1 MHNKGIRMRVVI
13 MGSGGVGGYV
23 GARLQAAGAELAFV
37 ARGAHLAALQRDGL
51 HLESPSGPLHLPQ
64 VQASDDPAS
73 LGTADLVLFCV
84 KLWDTKAAAQQIAPL
99 LGPHSRVVTLQ
110 NGIDSVALISRHL
123 PPAQV
128 LGGAIY
134 LSAYIRAA
142 GVIATP
148 GGLHR
153 LVVDADAGNPLLVEL
168 AQACS
173 RATALDITLTPS
185 VQTTLWEKFVV
196 LTAISG
202 STALLRST
210 MGPILGN
217 EQTHVF
223 LRQLIDE
230 TLTVAAAA
238 GHALPPGFAEAAM
251 GRIAAMPHN
260 FRASM
265 AEDLDNG
272 RRLELP
278 WLSGRVHGLGLEL
291 GVPTP
296 SHSAVYRALLLHAQG
311 RTA

>member
-1 MHNKGIRMRVVI
+1 MRIII

-23 GARLQAAGAELAFV
+23 GARLQAAGADVAFV

-51 HLESPSGPLHLPQ
+51 HLESPVGPLHLPQ

-73 LGTADLVLFCV
+73 LGPADLVLFCV
-84 KLWDTKAAAQQIAPL
+84 KLWDTETAAQQIAPL
-99 LGPHSRVVTLQ
+99 LAAHSRVVTLQ
-110 NGIDSVALISRHL
+110 NGIDSVAMIGRHV
-123 PPAQV
+123 PAAQV

-134 LSAYIRAA
+134 LSAYIRAP
-142 GVIATP
+142 GVITTP
-148 GGLHR
+148 GGFHR
-153 LVVDADAGNPLLVEL
+153 LVVDADNGNPVLAEL
-168 AQACS
+168 AQACE
-173 RATALDITLTPS
+173 RATALDITLS
-185 VQTTLWEKFVV
+185 NHVNATLWEKFVV

-202 STALLRST
+202 STALLRSP
-210 MGPILGN
+210 MGPILAN
-217 EQTHVF
+217 AETSTF

-230 TLTVAAAA
+230 TSTVAAAA
-238 GHALPPGFAEAAM
+238 GHALPAGFADAAM
-251 GRIAAMPHN
+251 GRIAAMPYN

-296 SHSAVYRALLLHAQG
+296 GHSAVYRALLLHAQG
-311 RTA
+311 RPA

>member
-1 MHNKGIRMRVVI
+1 MRVLI

-23 GARLQAAGAELAFV
+23 GARLQTAGVDVAFV
-37 ARGAHLAALQRDGL
+37 ARGAHLAALQQQGL
-51 HLESPSGPLHLPQ
+51 WLESPAGTVHLPQ
-64 VQASDDPAS
+64 VQASDDPAK
-73 LGTADLVLFCV
+73 LGQADVLLFCV
-84 KLWDTKAAAQQIAPL
+84 KLWDTEEAARSIAPVL
-99 LGPHSRVVTLQ
+99 APHSRVLTLQ
-110 NGIDSVALISRHL
+110 NGIDSVAMIGRHL
-123 PPAQV
+123 PAAQV

-134 LSAYIRAA
+134 LSAYLRAP
-142 GVIATP
+142 GVITTP

-153 LVVDADAGNPLLVEL
+153 LVVDADNGNPLLAEL
-168 AQACS
+168 AQACG
-173 RATALDITLTPS
+173 RATALDITLS
-185 VQTTLWEKFVV
+185 ANVNAALWEKFVV

-217 EQTHVF
+217 EESCVF

-230 TLTVAAAA
+230 TLAVAAAA
-238 GHALPPGFAEAAM
+238 GHALPVGFADAAM
-251 GRIAAMPHN
+251 GRIAAMPPN

-265 AEDLDNG
+265 AEDLEHG

-296 SHSAVYRALLLHAQG
+296 GHSAVYRGLVLYAGGHRA
-311 RTA
+311 